1 MRRKLPKVQ
10 YPDRIDLTGMG
21 IRIQPKDIEIPGDDP
36 FRYDLLSRNGP
47 AEILTHL
54 VGSIEGPCVLAIDAA
69 WGNGKSTFL
78 RLWSQHLRNNHF
90 PIVDLNA
97 WETDYAEDPFAV
109 LSIELTDGLKEHED
123 EAVVNNVLEGAIEV
137 GRKLTPGLLRLA
149 LSSVPGGELV
159 GSEIGKLIESYGE
172 ARFSAYK
179 EARVSVQGFR
189 ENLQTM
195 AMKVSEGHDNKPVLI
210 MVDELDRCRP
220 SYAVELLEVA
230 KHLFSV
236 DRIVF
241 VLAINRAELGHSV
254 RTLYGQ
260 NFDANGYL
268 KRFID
273 IDFLLPAPNQD
284 KFISNLLEQTK
295 IGEYF
300 QRTEVIEERNNGL
313 QFVETLLKEIMGTST
328 VSLRQISQAVHRIG
342 LVLSSLPDRKKAFS
356 LTTIVALIMR
366 TIDEQLYHRFRIGK
380 ATDLEV
386 VEKIFPGKENSI
398 QLTEL
403 PRRQFEFTIMLGYK
417 ELSDQQPR
425 LLQHYQD
432 VQSSEEPENDAL
444 RVYRSHAEQVLDLY
458 DRVRQAH
465 GYHGAGFRFVI
476 PRIELFSNELKEI

>member
-1 MRRKLPKVQ
+1 
-10 YPDRIDLTGMG
+10 MG
-21 IRIQPKDIEIPGDDP
+21 IRIQPKDIEIPEDDP
-36 FRYDLLSRNGP
+36 FKHDLLGRKEP
-47 AEILTHL
+47 AEVLTHL
-54 VGSIEGPCVLAIDAA
+54 VSSVEGPCVLSVDAA

-78 RLWSQHLRNNHF
+78 RLWSQHLHNNGF
-90 PIVDLNA
+90 PVVDLNA
-97 WETDYAEDPFAV
+97 WETDYAQNPFAV
-109 LSIELTDGLKEHED
+109 LSIELTDGLKQQTD
-123 EAVVNNVLEGAIEV
+123 RVVVDDVVKGAIKV
-137 GRKLTPGLLRLA
+137 GRILTPGLFRLA
-149 LSSVPGGELV
+149 FNAVPGGELM

-172 ARFSAYK
+172 ASFSAYRD
-179 EARVSVQGFR
+179 ARNSVQDFR
-189 ENLQTM
+189 ENLQIM
-195 AMKVSEGHDNKPVLI
+195 AKKVSEGHDNKPVLI

-254 RTLYGQ
+254 RALYGQ

-273 IDFLLPAPNQD
+273 IDFLLPAPNRD
-284 KFISNLLEQTK
+284 DFIANLLQQVK
-295 IGEYF
+295 IDEYF
-300 QRTEVIEERNNGL
+300 QRTEEIEERNYG
-313 QFVETLLKEIMGTST
+313 QEFIETLLKGILGTST

-342 LVLSSLPDRKKAFS
+342 LVLASLPNRNKTFS
-356 LTTIVALIMR
+356 LTIIVALIVR

-386 VEKIFPGKENSI
+386 VERIFPGKENSI

-432 VQSSEEPENDAL
+432 VQSSVELENDAF
-444 RVYRSHAEQVLDLY
+444 RVYRNHAEQVLDQY
-458 DRVRQAH
+458 DLVRQAH
-465 GYHGAGFRFVI
+465 GFYGAGFRFVI
-476 PRIELFSNELKEI
+476 PRIELFSNELKGNLVSDSGTPA

>member
-1 MRRKLPKVQ
+1 
-10 YPDRIDLTGMG
+10 MG
-21 IRIQPKDIEIPGDDP
+21 IRIQPKDIEIPEDDP
-36 FRYDLLSRNGP
+36 FRYDLLERKEP

-78 RLWSQHLRNNHF
+78 RLWSQHLRNNQF
-90 PIVDLNA
+90 PIVNLNA

-123 EAVVNNVLEGAIEV
+123 EAVVNIVLEGAIEV

-149 LSSVPGGELV
+149 LRSVPGGELV

-179 EARVSVQGFR
+179 EARVSVQEFR

-195 AMKVSEGHDNKPVLI
+195 AKKVSEGHDNKPVLI

-230 KHLFSV
+230 KHLFAV
-236 DRIVF
+236 DRIIF

-254 RTLYGQ
+254 KALYGQ

-273 IDFLLPAPNQD
+273 IDFLLPAPNRD
-284 KFISNLLEQTK
+284 DFIANLLQQVK
-295 IGEYF
+295 IDEYF
-300 QRTEVIEERNNGL
+300 QRTEDIEERKYGL
-313 QFVETLLKEIMGTST
+313 ECIETLLKGILGTST

-342 LVLSSLPDRKKAFS
+342 LVLASLPNRNKTFS
-356 LTTIVALIMR
+356 LTIIVALIVR
-366 TIDEQLYHRFRIGK
+366 TIDEKLYHRFRIGK

-386 VEKIFPGKENSI
+386 VETIFPGKENSL

-403 PRRQFEFTIMLGYK
+403 PRRQFEFTIMLGFK

-425 LLQHYQD
+425 LLQYYQN
-432 VQSSEEPENDAL
+432 VQSSEELENDAL
-444 RVYRSHAEQVLDLY
+444 RVYRNHAEQVLDQFDL
-458 DRVRQAH
+458 VRQAH
-465 GYHGAGFRFVI
+465 GFRGAGFRFVI
-476 PRIELFSNELKEI
+476 PRIELFSNELKENLVSDSGTPA